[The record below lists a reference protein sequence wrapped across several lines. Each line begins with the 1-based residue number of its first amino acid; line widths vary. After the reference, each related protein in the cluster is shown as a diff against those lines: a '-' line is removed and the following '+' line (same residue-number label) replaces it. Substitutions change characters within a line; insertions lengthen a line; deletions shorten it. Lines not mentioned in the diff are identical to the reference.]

1 MIRRPPRSTLFPYT
15 TLFRSLGPEGADDLI
30 QSNSWISNFRRGGID
45 HKLDFRDTVR
55 WEASLPR
62 MFTNHLFAGNIDAV
76 NLVGRSR
83 SYAAI
88 GLPVRVIENA
98 ARFLRIWSG
107 LRPPSHFQ

>member
-1 MIRRPPRSTLFPYT
+1 MIGMRQDLQRYRPDKMSSVPFKVNRPAQL
-15 TLFRSLGPEGADDLI
+15 L
-30 QSNSWISNFRRGGID
+30 SNSWISSFRRGGID

-62 MFTNHLFAGNIDAV
+62 MFTNLLFAGSDIDGV

-88 GLPVRVIENA
+88 GLHIHRIPNA
-98 ARFLRIWSG
+98 LLDPMA
-107 LRPPSHFQ
+107 